1 MQIEDLNIE
10 VRPRTGWQALDLGIK
25 LAQRWYVP
33 LLLCFAPPM
42 IVLAVVCALVI
53 PDSPNLALFIVWWF
67 KPLYER
73 VPLSFLSTSI
83 FGEVPTVREAF
94 ARWRSC
100 VLPGLLPALTYLRL
114 SPTRSF
120 KAPILVLEG
129 LSGEAKKKRF
139 QVLNESQNSEGSW
152 LTILCVHI
160 EAFLNLGLIA
170 SIAMFL
176 PTETL
181 SGIWESYTTGL
192 IGWEAWANNALYLCS
207 AIVIG
212 PIYVAAGFAL
222 YLNRR
227 VELEA
232 WDIELGFR
240 KLAHRLSQ
248 AAVLFVA
255 VCLVQIQTTLPVEAQ
270 ASGPA
275 EESKTEITQI
285 LAAEDYHQRETS
297 RYPKFLDSFD
307 WSADNDEDAD
317 PFNFNLAWLPAL
329 VEIGLWILG
338 IAGILWVVYRIGLLD
353 KLWASPRQS
362 QPIPPEKLFGMALD
376 SKTLP
381 DDILLSAGDLWNAG
395 EQRAA
400 LSLMLR
406 GWLLRMIARYGCR
419 FREGDTEADCL
430 RVVKDQT
437 ELTAY
442 ERFSRLINAWLRS
455 AYAHQSTTEEIFQ
468 QLRAD
473 WTAQWTTPVD

>member
-1 MQIEDLNIE
+1 MQIEDLSIE

-25 LAQRWYVP
+25 LAQRWYLP
-33 LLLCFAPPM
+33 LLVCFALPL
-42 IVLAVVCALVI
+42 LAVATVCALLI
-53 PDSPNLALFIVWWF
+53 PDSPNLAVFFVWWF

-73 VPLSFLSTSI
+73 VPLSFLSTAI
-83 FGEVPTVREAF
+83 FGDVPTIREAF
-94 ARWRSC
+94 SRWRSC

-129 LSGEAKKKRF
+129 LTGEAKKKRF
-139 QVLNESQNSEGSW
+139 QVLNESQNSEGTW

-160 EAFLNLGLIA
+160 EAFLNIGLVVTV
-170 SIAMFL
+170 AMFL
-176 PTETL
+176 PPDAIG
-181 SGIWESYTTGL
+181 SVWESYLEGL
-192 IGWEAWANNALYLCS
+192 SGWQAWANSALYFACVIL
-207 AIVIG
+207 IG

-240 KLAHRLSQ
+240 KLVHRLSQ

-255 VCLVQIQTTLPVEAQ
+255 VCFIQIQTTTAHADV
-270 ASGPA
+270 SGTA

-297 RYPKFLDSFD
+297 SYPKFLDYLDWTPEEDEPDD
-307 WSADNDEDAD
+307 WSWL
-317 PFNFNLAWLPAL
+317 NLAWLATF

-338 IAGILWVVYRIGLLD
+338 IAIVLWIVYRLGLLE
-353 KLWASPRQS
+353 KLWSTPREA

-381 DDILLSAGDLWNAG
+381 DDILQAAGDRWQAG

-406 GWLLRMIARYGCR
+406 GWLLRMIQRYGCR

-430 RVVKDQT
+430 KVVKNQT
-437 ELTAY
+437 ELSAHD
-442 ERFSRLINAWLRS
+442 RFSRLINAWLRS
-455 AYAHQSTTEEIFQ
+455 AYAHQPTTEEVFD
-468 QLRAD
+468 QLQKD